1 MALIQW
7 KQISPHISG
16 SGDLTGSLNILG
28 DITVNGESVLTTAEI
43 DPSVFKKTGS
53 YHSATDDIHV
63 TGSFK
68 LKLDGA
74 SQYFAVNVGGKDK
87 FKVNEEGVV
96 VLHPFTI
103 PPTPVTGSI
112 YYGADNAFYFGL

>member
-7 KQISPHISG
+7 KQLSPHLSG
-16 SGDLTGSLNILG
+16 SGNLTGSLNVLG
-28 DITVNGESVLTTAEI
+28 NLTLNGQPITAVDASI
-43 DPSVFKKTGS
+43 FSKTGS
-53 YHSATDDIHV
+53 YASATTDVHV

-68 LKLDGA
+68 LKLDGV
-74 SQYFAVNVGGKDK
+74 SKYFAINVDGDDK

-96 VLHPFTI
+96 VLHPFSV
-103 PPTPVTGSI
+103 PPTPITGSI